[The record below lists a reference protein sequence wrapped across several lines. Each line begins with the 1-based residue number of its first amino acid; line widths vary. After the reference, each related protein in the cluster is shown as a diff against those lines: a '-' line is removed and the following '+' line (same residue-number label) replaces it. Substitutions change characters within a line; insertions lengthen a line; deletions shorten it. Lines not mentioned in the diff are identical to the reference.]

1 MKLIRNLFALIG
13 LLAVILLGIA
23 YMRLSPMLSELDPEF
38 LKFYEEV
45 GTKFLKTGDPSVAM
59 IWAVPVEAGL
69 TPEDVADSLKSLA
82 ASRNFLFVGESPF
95 YKQIEA
101 MTGQKYRYVNIFSFC
116 DALVGKMM
124 LAYRDEYSAFM
135 PCRIAL
141 VENAKGELWLYAM
154 NLDFVLHGGKAL
166 PEDLRINVQEVRDTI
181 WEIMQEAARGEF

>member
-13 LLAVILLGIA
+13 LIAVIVAGLA
-23 YMRLSPMLSELDPEF
+23 YLRLSPLLSELDPDF
-38 LKFYEEV
+38 LKFYEET
-45 GTKFLKTGDPSVAM
+45 GRKLLETGDPGVAM
-59 IWAVPVEAGL
+59 IWAVPVEDGL

-101 MTGQKYRYVNIFSFC
+101 MTGQPYRYVNIFSFC
-116 DALVGKMM
+116 DALVGRMM

-141 VENAKGELWLYAM
+141 VENTKGELWLYAM

-166 PEDLRINVQEVRDTI
+166 PEDLRINVQKVRDTI
-181 WEIMQEAARGEF
+181 WEIMQEAAQGEF